1 MTEAETTTAPTRC
14 GFVALVGA
22 PNSGKSTLMN
32 RLMGTKVSIVTPK
45 VQTTRTRV
53 VGVVIHGAAQLVF
66 VDTPGIFAPKRRLER
81 AMVAAAWTGAT
92 DADVVLLLIDA
103 ERGLDEDARLIIDGL
118 KKNERKAVVAINK
131 VDAVKRES
139 LLALAAALDA
149 QGLFGEIFMISAL
162 TGDGVD
168 DMLPKLAAMLPEGPW
183 LYPEDQLS
191 DMNDRLFA
199 AEITREKLFLD
210 LHQEIPY
217 SLTVETDNWEERDDG
232 SVRIDQTIYVE
243 KPGQRAIVLGKG
255 GQMIKRVGA
264 AARAE
269 LEALLERRVHLFLFV
284 KVREHWRDEPAR
296 YRAMGLEFGD

>member
-1 MTEAETTTAPTRC
+1 MPMTEPEPAPTRC

-22 PNSGKSTLMN
+22 PNAGKSTLMN

-53 VGVVIHGAAQLVF
+53 VGVLIQGPAQLVF

-81 AMVAAAWTGAT
+81 AMVAAAWTGAS

-103 ERGLDEDARLIIDGL
+103 ERGLDDDARLIIDGL
-118 KKNERKAVVAINK
+118 KKEKRKAVVAINK
-131 VDAVKRES
+131 VDAVKREN
-139 LLALAAALDA
+139 LLGLAAALDA
-149 QGLFGEIFMISAL
+149 QGLFADIFMISAL